1 VTPPA
6 GLSSADL
13 ERLAARG
20 IPAAEAVRQLERLRR
35 PPAPARLVR
44 PCTVGDGIERLDP
57 GARPDLLARAEA
69 ARGAGRLARFV
80 PASGAASRMFRALAA
95 VLERP
100 AATTLADLER
110 AAELGDDLAREAA
123 EFVAVL
129 PRLALSRPLAAAAGL
144 TVEGLVESARRG
156 PLAPLLGLLLEP
168 EGLGAAR
175 LAKGL
180 LPFHARAEGW
190 VTAFEEHLDEGC
202 PGLAD
207 AAGVCRFHFTVAPES
222 RAEFERLLERVRPR
236 FAAAGLRL
244 EVGFSPQ
251 DPATDALALDGA
263 GAPARRAD
271 GELLLRPSGHGA
283 LLGNLERCG
292 FDVVTVKNIDNVLPP
307 ARHAETALWR
317 RLLVGR
323 LLELEEE
330 VGELRRALARGV
342 DEGAARRAFE
352 LAAARF
358 GRRPQRAPADLA
370 PAARNSAARAL
381 LERPLRV
388 CGVVPNTGEPGG
400 GPFWIEAAGAPTP
413 QIVES
418 SQVDLADLEQ
428 MAIWRSSTHFNPVDL
443 ALALRDGEGRP
454 YSLAEFVDPETAFV
468 ARKSEGGRE
477 LTVLERPGLWNGA
490 MAGWNTLFVEVPG
503 TTFAP
508 VKSVLDLAR
517 PDHRV
522 S

>member
-1 VTPPA
+1 MTAPA

-20 IPAAEAVRQLERLRR
+20 IPPAAAERQLERLRR
-35 PPAPARLVR
+35 PPAPARLER

-57 GARPDLLARAEA
+57 AARPDLLARADV
-69 ARGAGRLARFV
+69 AREAGRLARFV
-80 PASGAASRMFRALAA
+80 PASGAATRMFRALAS

-100 AATTLADLER
+100 PATALVDLER
-110 AAELGDDLAREAA
+110 AAELGDELAREAA
-123 EFVAVL
+123 EVVAAL
-129 PRLALSRPLAAAAGL
+129 PRLALARPLAESAGL
-144 TVEGLVESARRG
+144 TVDRLAARARSA
-156 PLAPLLGLLLEP
+156 PLAPLLRLLLEP
-168 EGLGAAR
+168 DGLDAAR

-180 LPFHARAEGW
+180 LPFHARAGGF

-202 PGLAD
+202 AGLAD
-207 AAGVCRFHFTVAPES
+207 AEGACRLHFTVAPES
-222 RAEFERLLERVRPR
+222 RAGFERALERIRPR

-244 EVGFSPQ
+244 EVGFSVQ
-251 DPATDALALDGA
+251 DPATDTLALDGS

-271 GELLLRPSGHGA
+271 GELVLRPSGHGA

-292 FDVVTVKNIDNVLPP
+292 FDVATVKNIDNVLPQ
-307 ARHAETALWR
+307 ARHAETGLWR

-323 LLELEEE
+323 LLELEAE
-330 VGELRRALARGV
+330 VNALRRALARGV
-342 DEGAARRAFE
+342 DERAAELAFE

-358 GRRPQRAPADLA
+358 GRRPETAPSRLA
-370 PAARNSAARAL
+370 PAARAAAARAL
-381 LERPLRV
+381 VERPLRV

-400 GPFWIEAAGAPTP
+400 GPFWVGARGDATP

-418 SQVDLADLEQ
+418 SQVDTTDLGQ
-428 MAIWRSSTHFNPVDL
+428 VAIWRSSTHFNPVDL
-443 ALALRDGEGRP
+443 ALALRDAEGRCYP
-454 YSLAEFVDPETAFV
+454 LGDFVDPETAFV

-522 S
+522 D